1 MSYNMTN
8 VLGILFANTHEGSIP
23 ELCAKRT
30 MASIPFGGRFRMI
43 DFLLSGMSN
52 SGMSKVGIITRA
64 NYQSLLDHISSG
76 RPWDLARTD
85 GGLTVLAPF
94 GRNNDRGLFNGKLDA
109 LYNCI
114 DYIKKSGC
122 EYAVLSDCDLVINPD
137 FSDLVEEHI
146 VSGADITAVCHT
158 DDYSEE
164 ETREASC
171 FKVGESGRV
180 TAVAINRAMAGR
192 RTIDL
197 NIYVMKTSLLISLA
211 EDLVSYGK
219 FSFSRDV
226 LQGKC
231 ADLDIRAYEYDGF
244 CMRICDLE
252 SYYNANMALLNHDN
266 LSKLVKSERPV
277 YTKDRADAPAKYGF
291 DSSVNNSLIANG
303 CVIEGVVENSIL
315 FRGVKVG
322 KGTVV
327 KNAILMQDTI
337 VGKNTVVSNIITD
350 KNVTIGDGLTVSS
363 SDSCPLYISKGRTL
377 ENKE

>member
-8 VLGILFANTHEGSIP
+8 VLGILFANTHEGSVP

-30 MASIPFGGRFRMI
+30 MASIPVGGRFRMV
-43 DFLLSGMSN
+43 DFMLSGISN

-64 NYQSLLDHISSG
+64 NYQSLLEHIGSA
-76 RPWDLARTD
+76 RPWDLGRTD

-114 DYIKKSGC
+114 GYIKNSGC
-122 EYAVLSDCDLVINPD
+122 EYTVLSDCDLVINPD

-146 VSGADITAVCHT
+146 LSGADITAVCHT
-158 DDYSEE
+158 DDYTEDD
-164 ETREASC
+164 TREASC
-171 FKVGESGRV
+171 FKVGESGRI
-180 TAVAINRAMAGR
+180 TAVSINRAMAGR
-192 RTIDL
+192 RTVDL
-197 NIYVMKTSLLISLA
+197 NIYVINTALLVSLV
-211 EDLVSYGK
+211 EDLVSLGK

-231 ADLDIRAYEYDGF
+231 AELDIRAYEYDGF
-244 CMRICDLE
+244 CIRICDLE
-252 SYYNANMALLNHDN
+252 SYYKANMALLDHDN

-291 DSSVNNSLIANG
+291 DCDVRNSLIANG

-322 KGTVV
+322 KGSVV
-327 KNAILMQDTI
+327 KNAILMQDTA
-337 VGKNTVVSNIITD
+337 VGKDTTVSNIITD

-363 SDSCPLYISKGRTL
+363 AESCPLYIAKGRTL
-377 ENKE
+377 

>member
-8 VLGILFANTHEGSIP
+8 VLGILFANTHEGSVP
-23 ELCAKRT
+23 ELTAKRT
-30 MASIPFGGRFRMI
+30 MASVPFGGRFRLV

-52 SGMSKVGIITRA
+52 SGMSKVGIITRS
-64 NYQSLLDHISSG
+64 NYQSLLDHIGSA

-85 GGLTVLAPF
+85 GGLTLLAPF

-114 DYIKKSGC
+114 DYIKNSGC
-122 EYAVLSDCDLVINPD
+122 EYTVLSDCDLVINPD

-146 VSGADITAVCHT
+146 FSGADITAVCHT
-158 DDYSEE
+158 DNYTEDD
-164 ETREASC
+164 TREAAC
-171 FKVGESGRV
+171 FKVGENGRI
-180 TAVAINRAMAGR
+180 TTVAINRAVAGK
-192 RTIDL
+192 RTMDL
-197 NIYVMKTSLLISLA
+197 NIYVINTSLLVSIV
-211 EDLVSYGK
+211 EDLVSLGK

-231 ADLDIRAYEYDGF
+231 AELDIRAYEYDGF

-252 SYYNANMALLNHDN
+252 SYYNANMALLDHDN

-291 DSSVNNSLIANG
+291 DSSVKNSLVANG
-303 CVIEGVVENSIL
+303 CVIDGVVENSIL

-322 KGTVV
+322 KGAVV
-327 KNAILMQDTI
+327 KNTILMQDTV
-337 VGKNTVVSNIITD
+337 VGKNSTVSNIITD
-350 KNVTIGDGLTVSS
+350 KNVVIGEGLTVSS
-363 SDSCPLYISKGRTL
+363 AESCPLYIAKGREL
-377 ENKE
+377 K